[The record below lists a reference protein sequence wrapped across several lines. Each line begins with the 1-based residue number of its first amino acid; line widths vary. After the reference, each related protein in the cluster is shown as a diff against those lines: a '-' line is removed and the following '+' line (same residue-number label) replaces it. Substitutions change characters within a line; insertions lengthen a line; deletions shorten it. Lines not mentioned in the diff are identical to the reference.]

1 MHKKCTQTHTHITRN
16 RFLPFFL
23 LIASQLC
30 SRYALTVIT
39 SGLNYTFSINH
50 SSGRREMI
58 WEFHASKQE
67 KKKEGRDKKERS
79 RKRVGG
85 RNKSSPGVPF
95 LKDIEV
101 LLSRKKLLSQF
112 HLSGGP
118 INLCT
123 PTHKCKHVYTHSHTR
138 YLLTQTFA
146 NLHIIKEVIL

>member
-1 MHKKCTQTHTHITRN
+1 MEGNDLRISCKE
-16 RFLPFFL
+16 
-23 LIASQLC
+23 A
-30 SRYALTVIT
+30 
-39 SGLNYTFSINH
+39 
-50 SSGRREMI
+50 E
-58 WEFHASKQE
+58 E
-67 KKKEGRDKKERS
+67 KKKEGGGGIKKRS
-79 RKRVGG
+79 RRRVGG

-123 PTHKCKHVYTHSHTR
+123 PTHTCKHVYTHTHAH

-146 NLHIIKEVIL
+146 NLHIIK